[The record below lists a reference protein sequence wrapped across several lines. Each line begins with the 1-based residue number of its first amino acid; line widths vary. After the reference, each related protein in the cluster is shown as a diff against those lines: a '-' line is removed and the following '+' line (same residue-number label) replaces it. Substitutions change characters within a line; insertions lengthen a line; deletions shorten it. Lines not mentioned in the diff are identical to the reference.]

1 MSKKAHVPIRMCL
14 GCRKKR
20 KKEEMVRFT
29 KTSDGVSFV
38 NGKKDL
44 RGRGYYLCPDRLCFR
59 LAQKRN
65 KWLES
70 LGSVGSSILSIEGR
84 PYQ

>member
-29 KTSDGVSFV
+29 KTSDGVLFV
-38 NGKKDL
+38 NEKKDI

-59 LAQKRN
+59 LAQKKN
-65 KWLES
+65 KWRES
-70 LGSVGSSILSIEGR
+70 LGSVESSILSNEGR
-84 PYQ
+84 LFQ

>member
-1 MSKKAHVPIRMCL
+1 MCL

-29 KTSDGVSFV
+29 KTPDGVSFV
-38 NGKKDL
+38 NEKKDL
-44 RGRGYYLCPDRLCFR
+44 GGRGYYLCPDRLCFR
-59 LAQKRN
+59 LAQKKN

-70 LGSVGSSILSIEGR
+70 LGSVESSILSNEGR
-84 PYQ
+84 LFQ